1 MEVILKF
8 IIDASSTQLYM
19 LGWRNSPAYFVEE
32 VGLIHES
39 TYNMDAFV
47 ATASCCFLQRS
58 GRYIAVI
65 VEVILKLTIDASSTQ
80 IYMLGWRNSPAN
92 FVEEVGLIH
101 KSTFNDTFGACFT
114 KRKFTLQF
122 PALPF

>member
-1 MEVILKF
+1 M
-8 IIDASSTQLYM
+8 
-19 LGWRNSPAYFVEE
+19 EE

-47 ATASCCFLQRS
+47 ATASCCFLQS
-58 GRYIAVI
+58 GLYIAVI
-65 VEVILKLTIDASSTQ
+65 VEVILKLIIDASSTQ
-80 IYMLGWRNSPAN
+80 LYMLYMLGWRNSPAN

-122 PALPF
+122 PALPFWNW